1 MGHTATKFGATAWGT
16 SNTGTKDVGGTK
28 QRKKEEGDNNKKSEK
43 KKDPT
48 VGKKKPEKIR
58 TMSSER
64 IDLVV
69 FPEGLRARPLDQRKF
84 LIRST

>member
-1 MGHTATKFGATAWGT
+1 MWRAPR
-16 SNTGTKDVGGTK
+16 
-28 QRKKEEGDNNKKSEK
+28 QRKKEEGDKNKKAK

-48 VGKKKPEKIR
+48 VEKKKPEKIR

-64 IDLVV
+64 VDLVA
-69 FPEGLRARPLDQRKF
+69 FPEGLKARPLDQRKF